1 MSSDENLLSQ
11 RTVWGINPQV
21 VETLI
26 ADHGREIVS
35 YRSRLA
41 DMEARINVVSSQH
54 DEALRRTSSE
64 HTVAHSQVAELE
76 SRLSSA
82 LAQAKASEDELTM
95 LRESADRINMLREE
109 AVQVVADAWAM
120 AQAIEERAQQLVQ
133 RTRTELMNEATKMRA
148 QFEDERTRHQ
158 AEMERLGKQRVQML
172 MQLEATARG
181 LLDHATLIKGGEAV
195 PGLTSTLDLAL
206 RTLNPDS
213 AASETAY
220 GAPPPSVMP
229 PPAPMPA
236 PVQPI
241 QPAQP
246 PPSQSVAAQATR
258 AVPPEPPEEDA
269 TQDASLLS
277 SALDELEALLSQ
289 PKDRW
294 QNRKT
299 SASNGGRP
307 GDDLLRRL
315 RKT

>member
-26 ADHGREIVS
+26 ADHEREVAS
-35 YRSRLA
+35 YRSRIAELEFRVN
-41 DMEARINVVSSQH
+41 MVSSQR
-54 DEALRRTSSE
+54 DDALRRTSSE
-64 HTVAHSQVAELE
+64 HSVAHSQVAELE
-76 SRLSSA
+76 SRLSTA

-133 RTRTELMNEATKMRA
+133 RTRTELMNEAAKMRA
-148 QFEDERTRHQ
+148 QFEDERARHQ
-158 AEMERLGKQRVQML
+158 AEMDRLGKQRVQML

-181 LLDHATLIKGGEAV
+181 LLDHATLIKGGEAA

-206 RTLNPDS
+206 RTLTPDS
-213 AASETAY
+213 AASEVPYGVATAPA
-220 GAPPPSVMP
+220 APLSTPTPTPPDRAAQSP
-229 PPAPMPA
+229 PQ
-236 PVQPI
+236 PVP
-241 QPAQP
+241 
-246 PPSQSVAAQATR
+246 QATR
-258 AVPPEPPEEDA
+258 NVLPMPPAEDG

-294 QNRKT
+294 QNRKNGT
-299 SASNGGRP
+299 SNSAGP
-307 GDDLLRRL
+307 GDDLLHRL